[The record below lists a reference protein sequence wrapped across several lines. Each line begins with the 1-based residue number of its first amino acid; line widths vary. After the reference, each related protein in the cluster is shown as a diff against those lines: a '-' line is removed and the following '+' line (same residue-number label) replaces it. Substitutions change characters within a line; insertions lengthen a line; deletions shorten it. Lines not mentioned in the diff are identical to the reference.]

1 MSGISALFPESPG
14 FRRKSPEKKSGYS
27 ELFPGVSGVSGEK
40 VRRKSPDTPGFFP
53 EKSPE

>member
-1 MSGISALFPESPG
+1 MSGEKSRYSA
-14 FRRKSPEKKSGYS
+14 
-27 ELFPGVSGVSGEK
+27 LFPGVSGVSREK